1 MVIDT
6 TRLLFRFIISAL
18 SATACIFPN
27 RETVGE
33 PVEPLPA
40 GLPDC
45 CLRACRIVACGLA
58 GPLPAGLP
66 NRCLRALPDH
76 GHFDGLSDRSRFW

>member
-6 TRLLFRFIISAL
+6 TRSLFRFIISAL

-27 RETVGE
+27 RETVGD

-40 GLPDC
+40 ALPD
-45 CLRACRIVACGLA
+45 
-58 GPLPAGLP
+58 
-66 NRCLRALPDH
+66 RCLRALPDH
-76 GHFDGLSDRSRFW
+76 GHIDGLSDRSRFW